1 MKTAAAVLVETGKPL
16 VVTEIEIPILQPGQ
30 SIIEIL
36 MSGVCHNQVGET
48 RGIRGEDK
56 FVPHC
61 LGHEGYGIVR
71 EVGPGVKKVKP
82 GDKVILS
89 WMKGSGFEVP
99 GTKYLWNGKPV
110 NSGAITT
117 FSRFSVISENRLNP
131 VSLEMNPREAALFGC
146 AIPTGLGSVMNT
158 ASARPGQSIAVFG
171 TGGVGLCA
179 ITGAAI
185 VGCYPIIAVDINP
198 MKLKAAQAV
207 GATHVINAANEN
219 TLEVI
224 KSLVPE
230 GLNIAIEA
238 AGQPTLM
245 SQALESVHPRGGTAV
260 VIGNAKFGSK
270 LEINPRQL
278 NDGKRLFGTWGGDND
293 PDRDFPRY
301 LKLLKSGRL
310 KLDAFTT
317 QAYKL
322 ENVNQALDDLEAGKA
337 VRPLIDMTL

>member
-1 MKTAAAVLVETGKPL
+1 
-16 VVTEIEIPILQPGQ
+16 
-30 SIIEIL
+30 
-36 MSGVCHNQVGET
+36 
-48 RGIRGEDK
+48 
-56 FVPHC
+56 
-61 LGHEGYGIVR
+61 
-71 EVGPGVKKVKP
+71 
-82 GDKVILS
+82 
-89 WMKGSGFEVP
+89 
-99 GTKYLWNGKPV
+99 
-110 NSGAITT
+110 
-117 FSRFSVISENRLNP
+117 
-131 VSLEMNPREAALFGC
+131 
-146 AIPTGLGSVMNT
+146 
-158 ASARPGQSIAVFG
+158 
-171 TGGVGLCA
+171 
-179 ITGAAI
+179 
-185 VGCYPIIAVDINP
+185 
-198 MKLKAAQAV
+198 V